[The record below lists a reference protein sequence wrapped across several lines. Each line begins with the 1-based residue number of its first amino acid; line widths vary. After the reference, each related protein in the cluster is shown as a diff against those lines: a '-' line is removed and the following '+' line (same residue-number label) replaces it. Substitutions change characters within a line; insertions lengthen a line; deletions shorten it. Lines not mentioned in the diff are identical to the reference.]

1 MVSGQD
7 EYTPSIEEV
16 REDYVAAN
24 TRHYDAYLT
33 GIPLATAQEVFRGD
47 FDRMIE
53 RVRAEQ
59 REKIVQLLVD
69 LVDPDDCW
77 FDHHG
82 GCQAHGYL
90 SLKHGELCPV
100 AEAKQWI
107 DAAAIREAG
116 D

>member
-7 EYTPSIEEV
+7 EYTPIIEEV

-53 RVRAEQ
+53 QVRREAAAEQ
-59 REKIVQLLVD
+59 RKKDARIAVSMTDNESD
-69 LVDPDDCW
+69 
-77 FDHHG
+77 G
-82 GCQAHGYL
+82 YYGQACY
-90 SLKHGELCPV
+90 EV
-100 AEAKQWI
+100 AS
-107 DAAAIREAG
+107 AIREAG
-116 D
+116 SE

>member
-1 MVSGQD
+1 MSGQD

-53 RVRAEQ
+53 QVRREAAAEQ
-59 REKIVQLLVD
+59 REKDAQI
-69 LVDPDDCW
+69 
-77 FDHHG
+77 
-82 GCQAHGYL
+82 
-90 SLKHGELCPV
+90 
-100 AEAKQWI
+100 AEAAAIGWNH
-107 DAAAIREAG
+107 DYDNGCFDAAAAIREPVT
-116 D
+116 